1 MHPTAAHTHHRMF
14 RHSQDGELAVGVSL
28 DNRLR
33 LYDAVR
39 GCDGWGV
46 G

>member
-1 MHPTAAHTHHRMF
+1 MF
-14 RHSQDGELAVGVSL
+14 RHSQDGELAVGVSH

-39 GCDGWGV
+39 VLG
-46 G
+46 